1 VTEPQEPRGTASN
14 HLTTDELSE
23 CAFSPETAAAGWL
36 EHAEGCPACAAELAD
51 LRLLLTGLAELP
63 EPELPE
69 SVGIRLDAAVARAW
83 QEADADAEREA
94 AAEARSAAGSRR
106 TGRRSWRRLAVPLG
120 SLALIAAVAVGVGAL
135 LHSSSPSHSASSSS
149 GVSADAPS
157 GNSAVAES
165 SVAAWVQST
174 LAMNGAESATPAPGA
189 SGAGKVPR
197 SSYAMGQAKGLQCAS
212 VPPRTGYT
220 PLATSRR
227 EFDGVSATLIVYQN
241 AKEPASNTVYAVVY
255 AGSSCPG
262 PESSVLAQ
270 GSVDR

>member
-1 VTEPQEPRGTASN
+1 
-14 HLTTDELSE
+14 LTTDELSE

-36 EHAEGCPACAAELAD
+36 EHAEGCPVCAAELAD
-51 LRLLLTGLAELP
+51 LRLLLAGLAELA

-83 QEADADAEREA
+83 QEADADADADRE
-94 AAEARSAAGSRR
+94 AEARGAAGSRR
-106 TGRRSWRRLAVPLG
+106 AGRRSWRRLAVPLG
-120 SLALIAAVAVGVGAL
+120 SLALIAAAVLGVGTL

-165 SVAAWVQST
+165 SVAAWVRST
-174 LAMNGAESATPAPGA
+174 LAMNGVESATPVPDA
-189 SGAGKVPR
+189 SGSKAPR
-197 SSYAMGQAKGLQCAS
+197 SSSAMGQAKGLQCAS

-220 PLATSRR
+220 PLATSHR
-227 EFDGVSATLIVYQN
+227 EFDGVTATLVVYQN

-255 AGSSCPG
+255 AGSSCPD
-262 PESSVLAQ
+262 PQSSILAQ